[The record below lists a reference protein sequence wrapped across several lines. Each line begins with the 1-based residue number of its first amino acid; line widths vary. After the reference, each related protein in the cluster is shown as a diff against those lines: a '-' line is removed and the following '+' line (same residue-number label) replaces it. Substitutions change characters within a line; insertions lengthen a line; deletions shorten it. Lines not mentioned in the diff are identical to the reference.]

1 MKVILL
7 QDVKK
12 QGKKDEIIDVSEGY
26 ANNFLIKN
34 GLALPANEG
43 NKKQLNKQLEQRKQD
58 EEALIES
65 CMKIAEKLEKE
76 SLEFFVKSGSDGRIF
91 GNISSKQV
99 CDELRKIGYNI
110 DKKKIMLDLPIDSLG
125 VHNIKIELHK
135 KVIAEIKVNVK
146 AR

>member
-12 QGKKDEIIDVSEGY
+12 QGKKDEIIEVSEGY

-43 NKKQLNKQLEQRKQD
+43 NKKQLNRQLEQKKQD

-65 CMKIAEKLEKE
+65 CQKIATRLKKE
-76 SLEFFVKSGSDGRIF
+76 TLEFFVKSGNDGKIF
-91 GNISSKQV
+91 GNISSKQI
-99 CDELRKIGYNI
+99 CDELKKLEYDI

-125 VHNIKIELHK
+125 VHIVKIELHK

>member
-12 QGKKDEIIDVSEGY
+12 QGKKDEIIEVSEGY

-58 EEALIES
+58 EDALIKS
-65 CMKIAEKLEKE
+65 CEELKGKLEHVN
-76 SLEFFVKSGSDGRIF
+76 LEFFVKTGNDGRIF
-91 GNISSKQV
+91 GNVSSKQIV
-99 CDELRKIGYNI
+99 DELKNNGYNV
-110 DKKKIMLDLPIDSLG
+110 DKKKVMLDLPIDSLG
-125 VHNIKIELHK
+125 VHNVKIELHK
-135 KVIAEIKVNVK
+135 KVIAEIKVSVK

>member
-12 QGKKDEIIDVSEGY
+12 QGKKDEIIEVSEGY

-58 EEALIES
+58 EDALIKS
-65 CMKIAEKLEKE
+65 CEELKGKLEHVN
-76 SLEFFVKSGSDGRIF
+76 LEFFVKTGNDGRIF
-91 GNISSKQV
+91 GNVSSKQIV
-99 CDELRKIGYNI
+99 DELKNNGYNV

-125 VHNIKIELHK
+125 VHNVKIELHK
-135 KVIAEIKVNVK
+135 KVIAEIKVSVK

>member
-43 NKKQLNKQLEQRKQD
+43 NKKQLNKQLEQRRQD
-58 EEALIES
+58 EEALVLS
-65 CMKIAEKLEKE
+65 CKELAKRLEKVT
-76 SLEFFVKSGSDGRIF
+76 LEFFVKSGSDGRIF
-91 GNISSKQV
+91 GNVSSKQI
-99 CDELRKIGYNI
+99 CDELKKIGYNI

-125 VHNIKIELHK
+125 VHKVKIELHK

>member
-12 QGKKDEIIDVSEGY
+12 QGKKDEIIEVSEGY

-65 CMKIAEKLEKE
+65 CRELAKKLEKE

-91 GNISSKQV
+91 GNVSSKQI

-110 DKKKIMLDLPIDSLG
+110 DKKKIMLDIPIDSLG
-125 VHNIKIELHK
+125 VHKVKIELHK

>member
-12 QGKKDEIIDVSEGY
+12 QGKKDEIINVSEGY
-26 ANNFLIKN
+26 ANNYLIKN

-43 NKKQLNKQLEQRKQD
+43 NKKQLNKQLEQRKQN

-65 CMKIAEKLEKE
+65 CKEIAKKLEKE

-91 GNISSKQV
+91 GNVSSKQIA
-99 CDELRKIGYNI
+99 DELKKLGYNI
-110 DKKKIMLDLPIDSLG
+110 DKKKIMLDLAIDSLG

-135 KVIAEIKVNVK
+135 KVIAEIKVSVK
-146 AR
+146 ER

>member
-65 CMKIAEKLEKE
+65 CKELSKKLEKE
-76 SLEFFVKSGSDGRIF
+76 SLEFFVKSGNDGRIF
-91 GNISSKQV
+91 GNVSSKQI

-125 VHNIKIELHK
+125 VHIVKIELHK

>member
-43 NKKQLNKQLEQRKQD
+43 NKKQLNKQLEQRRQD
-58 EEALIES
+58 EEALVLS
-65 CMKIAEKLEKE
+65 CKELAKRLEKVT
-76 SLEFFVKSGSDGRIF
+76 LEFFVKSGSDGRIF
-91 GNISSKQV
+91 GNVSSKQI
-99 CDELRKIGYNI
+99 CDELKKIGYNI

-125 VHNIKIELHK
+125 VHKVKIELHR
-135 KVIAEIKVNVK
+135 KVITEIKVNVK
-146 AR
+146 TR

>member
-12 QGKKDEIIDVSEGY
+12 QGKKDEIIEVSEGY

-43 NKKQLNKQLEQRKQD
+43 NKKQLNRQLEQKKQD

-65 CMKIAEKLEKE
+65 CKKIATRLEKE
-76 SLEFFVKSGSDGRIF
+76 TLEFFVKSGNDGKIF
-91 GNISSKQV
+91 GNISSKQI
-99 CDELRKIGYNI
+99 CDELKKLEYYI

-125 VHNIKIELHK
+125 VHIIKIELHK

>member
-43 NKKQLNKQLEQRKQD
+43 NKKQLNKQLEQRRQD
-58 EEALIES
+58 EEALVLS
-65 CMKIAEKLEKE
+65 CKELAKRLEKVT
-76 SLEFFVKSGSDGRIF
+76 LEFFVKSGSDGRIF
-91 GNISSKQV
+91 GNVSSKQI
-99 CDELRKIGYNI
+99 CDELKKIGYNI

-125 VHNIKIELHK
+125 VHKVKIELHR

-146 AR
+146 TR

>member
-12 QGKKDEIIDVSEGY
+12 QGKKDEIIEVSEGY

-43 NKKQLNKQLEQRKQD
+43 NKKQLNKQLEQRKQE

-65 CMKIAEKLEKE
+65 CQELAKKIEKE
-76 SLEFFVKSGSDGRIF
+76 SLEFFVKSGNDGRIF
-91 GNISSKQV
+91 GNVSSKQI
-99 CDELRKIGYNI
+99 CDELKNLGYNI

-125 VHNIKIELHK
+125 IHNVKIELHK
-135 KVIAEIKVNVK
+135 KVIAEIKVSVK